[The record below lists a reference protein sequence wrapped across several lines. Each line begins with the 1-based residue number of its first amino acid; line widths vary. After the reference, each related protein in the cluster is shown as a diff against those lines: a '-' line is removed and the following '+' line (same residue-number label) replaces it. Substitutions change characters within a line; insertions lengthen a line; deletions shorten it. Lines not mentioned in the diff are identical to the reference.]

1 MASAADSLK
10 TLKAKSLDRPYVPR
24 VRSMVWSQW
33 KQRIAGLCLLA
44 CSSVSLLTTVGI
56 IAMLVIGSWSFFASP
71 EIELTSFLT
80 DTAWTIGQTQGEVD
94 YGILPLL
101 SGTLRITVIGM
112 VIALPLGL
120 LSAIYLSE
128 YASQRMRNVLKPA
141 LEILAGIPTVVLGF
155 FAIAFVTPALQDWVL
170 ESFKTFN
177 AASAGIAVGILCL
190 PLVNSLA
197 EDALRAVP
205 VSLREGSYGLGS
217 TKFETTVKVV
227 LPAALSGI
235 VSAFLLAFARAIGE
249 TMVVALAAGST
260 PTFSADPRISSQ
272 TMTGYIVN
280 TFQSDTVTPGSV
292 AYDSVYAVAIV
303 LFFITLTLT
312 LFGNWVRGRFREV
325 YQ

>member
-1 MASAADSLK
+1 
-10 TLKAKSLDRPYVPR
+10 
-24 VRSMVWSQW
+24 MVWSRV
-33 KQRIAGLCLLA
+33 KQRFAGLGLLA
-44 CSSVSLLTTVGI
+44 CSSVSLLTTAGI
-56 IAMLVIGSWSFFASP
+56 IVMLVIGSWSFFASP
-71 EIELTSFLT
+71 EIELGSFLT

-101 SGTLRITVIGM
+101 SGTLRITFIGM

-120 LSAIYLSE
+120 FSAIFLSE
-128 YASQRMRNVLKPA
+128 YASQRTRNVLKPA

-170 ESFKTFN
+170 ASFKTFN

-205 VSLREGSYGLGS
+205 LSLRESAYGLGS

-260 PTFSADPRISSQ
+260 PTFSVDPRISSQ